1 MAVSTFLCFWS
12 GESAGLLLPF
22 LLFSHQFA
30 LDLLDSVFL
39 GLLDTLT
46 TASVLQASSGASRQT
61 SDSDHEKVIMLYW
74 ASGAQAG
81 FTELSEE

>member
-1 MAVSTFLCFWS
+1 MAISTFLCFWS
-12 GESAGLLLPF
+12 GESAGLLLSF

-39 GLLDTLT
+39 GLLETLT
-46 TASVLQASSGASRQT
+46 TASVLQASSGASRKT
-61 SDSDHEKVIMLYW
+61 SNSDHEKVTMMYW

-81 FTELSEE
+81 FTELSGV